1 MRTGAKITAE
11 RIDPG
16 GVGTRRAGERT
27 RDGSWLMS
35 KLRRDVAPTL
45 SRRDG
50 VRPRS
55 PAEALEPG
63 RAPPRPRG
71 VRQRKESRVLSGFA
85 RVVSGVMTILLFVML
100 TAGGLTLLIGHLY
113 SRPGPLTVTQTVVI
127 PKGASSNEIADD
139 LEREGVVSSRLAFMA
154 NYYVQSRMR
163 PKEVML
169 KHGEY
174 LFKPN
179 VSIRDVIEILSEGK
193 SVLYKVT
200 IPEGLTSQ
208 QIVERLKSEEN
219 LNGDVT
225 QIPAE
230 GSILPETYS
239 IEKGME
245 RQELLERMQ
254 LKQKQ
259 VLDGAWE
266 RRQQGLPFETPEQA
280 VVMASIIEKETGRA
294 DERDRI
300 AGVFVNRLK
309 KGMPLQSDPTILY
322 GIYGGGVQWGKPILQ
337 SEKDAKNTHNTYQI
351 KGLPPTP
358 ICNPGRPALEAAL
371 NPAQHNDIFFV
382 ADGAGGHIFTA
393 TLKDHNAA
401 VTNWR
406 KVEKDMRARQAAAK
420 DAPEGGQA
428 AANPVTDIPNPPSED
443 TGVAASAP
451 TADAADEKVAA
462 PASATASSM
471 PLPIRKPKR

>member
-1 MRTGAKITAE
+1 M
-11 RIDPG
+11 
-16 GVGTRRAGERT
+16 
-27 RDGSWLMS
+27 
-35 KLRRDVAPTL
+35 
-45 SRRDG
+45 
-50 VRPRS
+50 
-55 PAEALEPG
+55 
-63 RAPPRPRG
+63 
-71 VRQRKESRVLSGFA
+71 RQRKESRVLSGFA
-85 RVVSGVMTILLFVML
+85 RVVSGVMTILLVVML
-100 TAGGLTLLIGHLY
+100 TTGGLTLLVGHLY

-127 PKGASSNEIADD
+127 PKGASTNEIADD

-174 LFKPN
+174 LFKPT
-179 VSIRDVIEILSEGK
+179 VSIREVIEILSEGK

-219 LNGDVT
+219 LTGEVT

-259 VLDGAWE
+259 VLDAAWE
-266 RRQQGLPFETPEQA
+266 RRQAELPFTSPEEA
-280 VVMASIIEKETGRA
+280 VVLASIVEKETGRA
-294 DERDRI
+294 DERERI

-322 GIYGGGVQWGKPILQ
+322 GVHGGGVQWGKPILQ
-337 SEKDAKNTHNTYQI
+337 SEKDAKNAHNTYQI
-351 KGLPPTP
+351 RGLPPTP

-371 NPAQHNDIFFV
+371 NPSQHGDIFFV
-382 ADGAGGHIFTA
+382 ADGTGGHIFTS

-406 KVEKDMRARQAAAK
+406 KFEKDMRARQAATKEETPETGA
-420 DAPEGGQA
+420 APV
-428 AANPVTDIPNPPSED
+428 ANPVTEIPSPPAEDAPSPAAEEKSAPPNP
-443 TGVAASAP
+443 
-451 TADAADEKVAA
+451 
-462 PASATASSM
+462 ATASTM
-471 PLPIRKPKR
+471 PLPVRKPKR